1 MLFGSAG
8 QGEFGTYFIGYAA
21 TPAVTE
27 QMLVNMFIGCP
38 PGSYDRI
45 LDFSTP
51 GTGGLFFVPSAA
63 FRDDPPAPPVAAAGT
78 GRAAEG
84 SPAQPAASS
93 AADGSLGI
101 GSLKGSAL
109 H

>member
-51 GTGGLFFVPSAA
+51 GHRRPVLRAVRGLPGRPARPARGGCRHWP
-63 FRDDPPAPPVAAAGT
+63 RG
-78 GRAAEG
+78 
-84 SPAQPAASS
+84 
-93 AADGSLGI
+93 
-101 GSLKGSAL
+101 
-109 H
+109 